1 MPPARGSVRP
11 ESTEDAV
18 RGTLGAPNLMR
29 FLSLIPFSL
38 ILAIGLSGCSSLT
51 VTRIN
56 SAEAK
61 PNNVWVFFTVE
72 NGEEPVAGLKADDF
86 EIYEDDQLV
95 SKFESQQTIQNPEVA
110 AVMYTLLLLDM
121 SGSITE
127 SGQADALIDA
137 ARSFMDKVES
147 SQKVGVYAFDG
158 DKEVKSVVRFTEAK
172 ASVEGGL
179 EGLRQYRPKDPSTN
193 LHGAVVQGLDV
204 LYDALQ
210 KDPRPLKFGTLV
222 VFSDG
227 TDRAARVSRE
237 EMVEAIQNPR
247 YETFELYAIGVGA
260 EMERSA
266 LTDIG
271 LDGTELA
278 EDSAGVSVAFDRVA
292 QRISDQAKRF
302 YLLSYCT
309 PARQGKHQVRI
320 SVQAQDDRGRSQGE
334 GDLEY
339 EFDANGFGPP
349 PACDPERKPTFRLDR
364 NLQPSS
370 EERRRSG
377 PQASASGSV
386 HVDSP

>member
-1 MPPARGSVRP
+1 
-11 ESTEDAV
+11 
-18 RGTLGAPNLMR
+18 MR
-29 FLSLIPFSL
+29 RFSL
-38 ILAIGLSGCSSLT
+38 LPASLLLALGLSGCASLT

-72 NGEEPVAGLKADDF
+72 DGDDPVAGLKAEDF
-86 EIYEDDQLV
+86 EIYEDNQLV

-121 SGSITE
+121 SGSVTE
-127 SGQADALIDA
+127 SGQADALLDA

-158 DKEVKSVVRFTEAK
+158 DKDIKSVVRFTEAK

-179 EGLRQYRPKDPSTN
+179 EGLRQYRAKDPSTN
-193 LHGAVVQGLDV
+193 LHGAVVQGLDE
-204 LYDALQ
+204 LHKSLH

-237 EMVEAIQNPR
+237 DMLEAVHNPR
-247 YETFELYAIGVGA
+247 YDDFELYAIGVGA
-260 EMERSA
+260 EMEKGA
-266 LTDIG
+266 LSEIG

-278 EDSAGVSVAFDRVA
+278 EDGAGVSVAFEKVA

-302 YLLSYCT
+302 YLLSYCS
-309 PARQGKHQVRI
+309 PSREGSHHVRI
-320 SVQAQDDRGRSQGE
+320 SVHANGDRGHSHGD

-339 EFDANGFGPP
+339 EFDASGFGPP
-349 PACDPERKPTFRLDR
+349 PECDPQRKPTFRLDR
-364 NLQPSS
+364 NLQPAATDSS
-370 EERRRSG
+370 RGKGSSAG
-377 PQASASGSV
+377 ASASGSAKAQ
-386 HVDSP
+386 